1 LPEAQKYC
9 TVDFEYTLAK
19 GRSRYVC
26 IRNLI
31 NLVQDNASEEL
42 PLNTDLLFDEPP
54 NQYQLV
60 SKSLACAGWRLY
72 A

>member
-1 LPEAQKYC
+1 LQEQLLLKDLPEAQKYC

-31 NLVQDNASEEL
+31 ISFA
-42 PLNTDLLFDEPP
+42 LLIKKNETTCT
-54 NQYQLV
+54 N
-60 SKSLACAGWRLY
+60 K
-72 A
+72 